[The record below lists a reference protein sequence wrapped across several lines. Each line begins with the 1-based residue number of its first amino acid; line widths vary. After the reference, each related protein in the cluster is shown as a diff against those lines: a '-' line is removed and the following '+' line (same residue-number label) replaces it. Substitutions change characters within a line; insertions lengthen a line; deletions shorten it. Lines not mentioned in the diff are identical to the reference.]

1 MVGWLGSF
9 VVMSNRRTTRLQDY
23 KTKRLER
30 GQSVLELMLA
40 LLVLIPLLIGGIEL
54 SRGVGIRQA
63 LDSGTHI
70 ASRAL
75 SLEPG
80 EWTWATATIQSS
92 LDTNILGGG
101 PVSSPTVRVYNA
113 SGAQITPATLNG
125 LPFGSQFR
133 LEAEVT
139 YTPDIPLVGG
149 QTITIRVSHWSIVER
164 YP

>member
-1 MVGWLGSF
+1 M
-9 VVMSNRRTTRLQDY
+9 NQQTIAQHPRRGI
-23 KTKRLER
+23 KLEQ

-80 EWTWATATIQSS
+80 EWSWATDTIQSS

-101 PVSSPTVRVYNA
+101 SVSSPTVRIYNT
-113 SGAQITPATLNG
+113 SGTQITPTALNG

-149 QTITIRVSHWSIVER
+149 QTISIRVSHWSIVER